1 MSLPEYSAYKDSGV
15 EWIGK
20 IPAHW
25 EVKRLKYLGEF
36 SKGGGISKSD
46 LTEEGVPVCLY
57 GDIYTKYT
65 TSTYS
70 FVRRTSLITASKSF
84 ELRRGDLLF
93 TGSGET
99 AEEIGKSIG
108 YLGDTEAYAGGDILV
123 FRPQQGD
130 TLYLS
135 FLLDSSP
142 VQSEK
147 TKHSKGDIIAHIYAS
162 QLRKFPIPL
171 PPLEEQAEIAA
182 YLEAKTARLDGL
194 IERKER
200 LLDLYA
206 EERQALINRAVTRG
220 LDPDAPTRDSGVEWL
235 GEIPSHWE
243 VKRLKYTIQ
252 EIKGGG
258 TPNTE
263 ESSFWNGDIPWISPK
278 DMKTK
283 AVSSSK
289 KMITQA
295 GLEGSSTLLI
305 DEGRILIVVRSGILK
320 HTLPVAINTTQVT
333 LNQDMKAIFP
343 SDKLFLS
350 FLYFLFRGL
359 EKTILTVCSKIGA
372 TVDSIEIESLFNF
385 FIPIPPLDE
394 QIQIAEWIATKTGQL
409 DRLTEK
415 TQQQIAYLK
424 EYKAALIAEV
434 VTGKVDVRGLS
445 VKGETHV
452 THPR

>member
-1 MSLPEYSAYKDSGV
+1 MTIFRPNNPNPFFFFYFSSSAFKAQTG
-15 EWIGK
+15 
-20 IPAHW
+20 
-25 EVKRLKYLGEF
+25 LF
-36 SKGGGISKSD
+36 F
-46 LTEEGVPVCLY
+46 
-57 GDIYTKYT
+57 
-65 TSTYS
+65 TSTINQLTLS
-70 FVRRTSLITASKSF
+70 T
-84 ELRRGDLLF
+84 LR
-93 TGSGET
+93 S
-99 AEEIGKSIG
+99 
-108 YLGDTEAYAGGDILV
+108 
-123 FRPQQGD
+123 
-130 TLYLS
+130 
-135 FLLDSSP
+135 
-142 VQSEK
+142 
-147 TKHSKGDIIAHIYAS
+147 
-162 QLRKFPIPL
+162 FPIPL

-182 YLEAKTARLDGL
+182 YLEAKTAQLDGL

-220 LDPDAPTRDSGVEWL
+220 LDPDAPTRDSRVEWL
-235 GEIPSHWE
+235 GEIPAHWE

-252 EIKGGG
+252 EINGGG

-305 DEGRILIVVRSGILK
+305 NEGRILIVVRSGILK

-343 SDKLFLS
+343 SEKLFPS

-372 TVDSIEIESLFNF
+372 TVDSIEMESLFNF
-385 FIPIPPLDE
+385 LIPLPPLDE